1 MHNQVYEFEDNIAS
15 CEPRV
20 LNPQKKP
27 ALSGHSAV
35 VRITKPSYIVPMIR
49 LLHAR
54 SGAEADYTSS
64 HECWV

>member
-27 ALSGHSAV
+27 ALSGHPAV
-35 VRITKPSYIVPMIR
+35 VRITKPSYIVPTIR
-49 LLHAR
+49 LLYAG
-54 SGAEADYTSS
+54 SGAEADYANSY
-64 HECWV
+64 EY